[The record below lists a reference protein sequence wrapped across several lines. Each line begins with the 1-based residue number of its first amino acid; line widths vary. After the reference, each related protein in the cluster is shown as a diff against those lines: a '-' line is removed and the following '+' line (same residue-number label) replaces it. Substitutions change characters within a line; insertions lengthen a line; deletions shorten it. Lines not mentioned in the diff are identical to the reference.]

1 MRIAPAALSC
11 VFAIGLAACQS
22 TTVQTQAAFNPAEA
36 AFIKKEGTAT
46 IEGHAFLRRKSGANV
61 YAAGEVVRL
70 TPVTP
75 YASERF
81 AKLYNGRKFVTAVS
95 IPKVDVDPV
104 YASYTR
110 TVKSDHMGRFR
121 FENVAPGRYYFSTQ
135 AIWRERGEYMPSG
148 GAMYDEVTVSGKEER
163 PVDVI
168 LSGN

>member
-1 MRIAPAALSC
+1 MRIAVAAVSCVIALS
-11 VFAIGLAACQS
+11 LAGCQS
-22 TTVQTQAAFNPAEA
+22 TTVRTQAAFNPDEA
-36 AFIKKEGTAT
+36 SFIRKEGKGVIT
-46 IEGHAFLRRKSGANV
+46 GHAFLRRKSGANV

-70 TPVTP
+70 TPVTA

-81 AKLYNGRKFVTAVS
+81 GKLYSGRKYIAAVS

-121 FENVAPGRYYFSTQ
+121 FENVAPGRYYVSTQ
-135 AIWRERGEYMPSG
+135 AVWRERGEYMPSG
-148 GAMYDEVTVSGKEER
+148 GAMYDEVTVTGKEER